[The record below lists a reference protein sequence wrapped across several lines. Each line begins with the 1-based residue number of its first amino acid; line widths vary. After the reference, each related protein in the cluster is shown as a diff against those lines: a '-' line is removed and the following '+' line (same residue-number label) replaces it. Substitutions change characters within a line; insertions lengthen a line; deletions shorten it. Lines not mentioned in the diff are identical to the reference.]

1 MNITRQMERN
11 AHLGISNFYWVEDKD
26 CKLDFAGTMH
36 LKRVLEIVKEKV
48 MEQKSCDVST
58 WVPSKPLPQLPAS
71 LEQVFKA
78 PDLLKKTANSYIAL
92 CAMPCQ

>member
-11 AHLGISNFYWVEDKD
+11 AHLGISDFYLVEDKD
-26 CKLDFAGTMH
+26 CKLDFAGTMD

-48 MEQKSCDVST
+48 MEQKSCDVLT
-58 WVPSKPLPQLPAS
+58 WIPSKPQLPAS

-78 PDLLKKTANSYIAL
+78 PDLLKKTANSCIAL